1 MSSALPA
8 LFGLVLLL
16 AGVAMALL
24 RARHRRRAW
33 RPRAMEALASCSSL
47 IDMLGALQQH
57 RGLSTGW
64 LAGDASFAPR
74 MHARRREIDALMP
87 ALMRAAEHESD
98 NIRPCFT
105 VNDASLF
112 RHRWRELVDGLA
124 DSLANPTPEQ
134 NIATHTRQIERLTG
148 MIAALGEARI
158 ELPGASDLP
167 AGLAKNFAY
176 RLPALS
182 ECLGQA
188 RAIGS
193 GAAAAGHCAPVAR
206 VRLMFLVARAESLLR
221 QAIEIDGGQASGLLA
236 RRHVDRLSTMVRTG
250 LLAGSRTGVSAEI
263 YFETATDAID
273 SVFGWIQASAD
284 ALRQALI
291 DDDSVRAGQ
300 GAFRPM

>member
-1 MSSALPA
+1 
-8 LFGLVLLL
+8 
-16 AGVAMALL
+16 
-24 RARHRRRAW
+24 
-33 RPRAMEALASCSSL
+33 
-47 IDMLGALQQH
+47 
-57 RGLSTGW
+57 
-64 LAGDASFAPR
+64 

-87 ALMRAAEHESD
+87 ALMRAAENENG

-105 VNDASLF
+105 ANDASLF
-112 RHRWRELVDGLA
+112 RHHWRELVGGLA
-124 DSLANPTPEQ
+124 DVLENTSPEQ

-167 AGLAKNFAY
+167 PGLAKNFAY

-193 GAAAAGHCAPVAR
+193 GAAATGHCSPVAR

-236 RRHVDRLSTMVRTG
+236 RRHVDRLATMVRTG

-263 YFETATDAID
+263 YFQTATDAID

-284 ALRQALI
+284 GLHQALMDDASVREGQAALRR
-291 DDDSVRAGQ
+291 SGVR
-300 GAFRPM
+300 